1 MVRELIN
8 VEAVDRSFG
17 AVDVLQDINLK
28 VNDGDRIGIV
38 GHNGAGKTTLLN
50 TISEQKQDTG
60 DVEFA
65 PGIRLA
71 YLTQIRD
78 LESDS
83 TIEEELGRKGR
94 QFQELEDE
102 IAAIEAQ
109 MVDPSF
115 YEGDWEPV
123 MERYTEL
130 QQTLAAS
137 GGGNVAG
144 IAKGIL
150 ERLGLDQ
157 HPMDMPVKKLSGGEQ
172 AKLALARQLV
182 GLNGIDV
189 IFLDEPTNHLDIHT
203 TEWLE
208 TFLTEFKGAQ
218 LIVSHDRYF
227 LDQVCN
233 RIVEIDNLRAWPW
246 KGNYSQFLVQKEAS
260 EAALG
265 DLIANTEKKIASTM
279 GAMQQMK
286 RANKYD
292 KSISAKHK
300 MIERLQQE
308 LKALKA
314 RMPKK
319 RKPLILSLEAVDK
332 ASMDVLSVEDATKT
346 FDGLERKIL
355 DNQSLEV
362 RKGDRIGIVGGNGQG
377 KTTLLKLIN
386 GDEQLT
392 SGKMDLA
399 PGCEIGYFHQDH
411 ATLDFNLNPVEQIQK
426 LRPDFQYGDIRA
438 ALGRFQ
444 FSNEQVST
452 KLSQLSGGERARV
465 ALLKLLLEENN
476 LLLMDEPTN
485 HLDMDSKAT
494 LDFNLN
500 PVEQIQKLRPDFQYG
515 DIRAALGRFQFSN
528 EQVSTKLS
536 QLSGGERARVA
547 LLKLLLEEN
556 NLLLMD
562 EPTNHLDMD
571 SKATLEE
578 ALINYTGSLITVSH
592 DRWFLDQVVNRIWE
606 LQDGVVTVYYGN
618 YTDYVRAKKGLPPLA
633 EGEISDV

>member
-1 MVRELIN
+1 MARELIN

-17 AVDVLQDINLK
+17 AVDVLRDINLK

-94 QFQELEDE
+94 QFQELEEE

-130 QQTLAAS
+130 QQTLASS

-157 HPMDMPVKKLSGGEQ
+157 HPMDMPVKSLSGGEQ

-260 EAALG
+260 ESALN
-265 DLIANTEKKIASTM
+265 DAIANTEKKIASTM

-314 RMPKK
+314 RVPKK

-332 ASMDVLSVEDATKT
+332 ASMDVLNIEDATKS

-386 GDEQLT
+386 GDEKLT
-392 SGKMDLA
+392 SGTMDLA

-444 FSNEQVST
+444 FSNEQVAT

-485 HLDMDSKAT
+485 HLDM
-494 LDFNLN
+494 
-500 PVEQIQKLRPDFQYG
+500 E
-515 DIRAALGRFQFSN
+515 
-528 EQVSTKLS
+528 
-536 QLSGGERARVA
+536 
-547 LLKLLLEEN
+547 
-556 NLLLMD
+556 
-562 EPTNHLDMD
+562 

-633 EGEISDV
+633 EGEISEI

>member
-1 MVRELIN
+1 MARELIN

-17 AVDVLQDINLK
+17 AVDVLKDINIK

-60 DVEFA
+60 DIEFA

-78 LESDS
+78 LESNS
-83 TIEEELGRKGR
+83 SIEDELGRKGR
-94 QFQELEDE
+94 QFQELEEE

-130 QQTLAAS
+130 QQTLASS

-150 ERLGLDQ
+150 ERLGLDK
-157 HPMDMPVKKLSGGEQ
+157 HPMDMAVNKLSGGEQ

-182 GLNGIDV
+182 GLSGIDV

-260 EAALG
+260 EKSLG
-265 DLIANTEKKIASTM
+265 EAIANIEKKIQSTM

-300 MIERLQQE
+300 MIERMQQE

-314 RMPKK
+314 RVPKK
-319 RKPLILSLEAVDK
+319 RKPLILSLEATDK
-332 ASMDVLSVEDATKT
+332 ASMDVLSIDGGTKA

-386 GDEQLT
+386 GDEELT
-392 SGKMDLA
+392 GGKMDLA

-444 FSNEQVST
+444 FSSEQVAT

-485 HLDMDSKAT
+485 HLDM
-494 LDFNLN
+494 
-500 PVEQIQKLRPDFQYG
+500 E
-515 DIRAALGRFQFSN
+515 
-528 EQVSTKLS
+528 
-536 QLSGGERARVA
+536 
-547 LLKLLLEEN
+547 
-556 NLLLMD
+556 
-562 EPTNHLDMD
+562 

-578 ALINYTGSLITVSH
+578 ALVNYSGSLITVSH

-606 LQDGVVTVYYGN
+606 LQDGVVKVYYGN

-633 EGEISDV
+633 EGEVSEV

>member
-1 MVRELIN
+1 MARELIN

-17 AVDVLQDINLK
+17 AVDVLKDINIK

-78 LESDS
+78 LESNS
-83 TIEEELGRKGR
+83 SIEDELGRKGR
-94 QFQELEDE
+94 QFQELEEE

-130 QQTLAAS
+130 QQTLASS

-150 ERLGLDQ
+150 ERLGLDK
-157 HPMDMPVKKLSGGEQ
+157 HPMDMAVNKLSGGEQ

-246 KGNYSQFLVQKEAS
+246 RGNYSQFLVQKEAS
-260 EAALG
+260 EKSLG
-265 DLIANTEKKIASTM
+265 EAIANIEKKIQSTM

-300 MIERLQQE
+300 MIERMQQE
-308 LKALKA
+308 LKAL
-314 RMPKK
+314 RTRVPKK
-319 RKPLILSLEAVDK
+319 RKPLILSLEATDK
-332 ASMDVLSVEDATKT
+332 ASMDVLSIDGGTKA

-386 GDEQLT
+386 GDEKLT
-392 SGKMDLA
+392 GGNMDLA

-411 ATLDFNLNPVEQIQK
+411 ATLDFDLNPVEQIQK

-444 FSNEQVST
+444 FSSEQVAT
-452 KLSQLSGGERARV
+452 KLARLSGGERARV

-485 HLDMDSKAT
+485 HLDM
-494 LDFNLN
+494 
-500 PVEQIQKLRPDFQYG
+500 E
-515 DIRAALGRFQFSN
+515 
-528 EQVSTKLS
+528 
-536 QLSGGERARVA
+536 
-547 LLKLLLEEN
+547 
-556 NLLLMD
+556 
-562 EPTNHLDMD
+562 

-578 ALINYTGSLITVSH
+578 ALVNYSGSLITVSH

-606 LQDGVVTVYYGN
+606 LQDGVVKVYYGN

-633 EGEISDV
+633 DGEVSEV

>member
-1 MVRELIN
+1 MARELIN

-17 AVDVLQDINLK
+17 AVDVLKDINIK

-50 TISEQKQDTG
+50 TISEQKHDTG
-60 DVEFA
+60 DIEFA

-83 TIEEELGRKGR
+83 TIEDELGRKGR
-94 QFQELEDE
+94 QFQELEEE

-109 MVDPSF
+109 MVDPAF

-123 MERYTEL
+123 MEHYTQL
-130 QQTLAAS
+130 QQTLASS

-150 ERLGLDQ
+150 ERLGLDK
-157 HPMDMPVKKLSGGEQ
+157 HPMEMAINKLSGGEQ

-189 IFLDEPTNHLDIHT
+189 MFLDEPTNHLDIQT

-208 TFLTEFKGAQ
+208 TFLKEFKGAQ

-246 KGNYSQFLVQKEAS
+246 KGNYSQFLVQKTAS
-260 EAALG
+260 EKSLG
-265 DLIANTEKKIASTM
+265 EAIANIEKKIQSTM
-279 GAMQQMK
+279 GAMAQMK

-300 MIERLQQE
+300 MIERMQQE
-308 LKALKA
+308 LKALRA
-314 RMPKK
+314 RVPKK
-319 RKPLILSLEAVDK
+319 RKPLILSLEATDK
-332 ASMDVLSVEDATKT
+332 ASMDVLQVEGGSKS
-346 FDGLERKIL
+346 FEGLDRKIL

-386 GDEQLT
+386 GDEKLT
-392 SGKMDLA
+392 SGTIDLA

-411 ATLDFNLNPVEQIQK
+411 ATLDFDLNPIEQIQK

-444 FSNEQVST
+444 FSSEQVAT

-485 HLDMDSKAT
+485 HLDMDSK
-494 LDFNLN
+494 D
-500 PVEQIQKLRPDFQYG
+500 
-515 DIRAALGRFQFSN
+515 
-528 EQVSTKLS
+528 
-536 QLSGGERARVA
+536 
-547 LLKLLLEEN
+547 
-556 NLLLMD
+556 
-562 EPTNHLDMD
+562 
-571 SKATLEE
+571 TLEE
-578 ALINYTGSLITVSH
+578 ALVGYTGSLITVSH

-633 EGEISDV
+633 EGEVSEV

>member
-1 MVRELIN
+1 MARELIN

-17 AVDVLQDINLK
+17 AVDVLRDINLK

-50 TISEQKQDTG
+50 TISEQQQDTG

-78 LESDS
+78 LESNS

-94 QFQELEDE
+94 QFQELEEE

-130 QQTLAAS
+130 QQTLASS

-157 HPMDMPVKKLSGGEQ
+157 HPMDMSVKSLSGGEQ

-208 TFLTEFKGAQ
+208 DFLKDFKGAQ

-260 EAALG
+260 ESALN
-265 DLIANTEKKIASTM
+265 DAIANTEKKIASTM

-314 RMPKK
+314 RVPKK
-319 RKPLILSLEAVDK
+319 RKPLILSLEATDK
-332 ASMDVLSVEDATKT
+332 GSMDVLSVEDATKA

-362 RKGDRIGIVGGNGQG
+362 RKGDRIG
-377 KTTLLKLIN
+377 
-386 GDEQLT
+386 
-392 SGKMDLA
+392 
-399 PGCEIGYFHQDH
+399 
-411 ATLDFNLNPVEQIQK
+411 
-426 LRPDFQYGDIRA
+426 
-438 ALGRFQ
+438 
-444 FSNEQVST
+444 
-452 KLSQLSGGERARV
+452 
-465 ALLKLLLEENN
+465 
-476 LLLMDEPTN
+476 
-485 HLDMDSKAT
+485 
-494 LDFNLN
+494 
-500 PVEQIQKLRPDFQYG
+500 
-515 DIRAALGRFQFSN
+515 
-528 EQVSTKLS
+528 
-536 QLSGGERARVA
+536 
-547 LLKLLLEEN
+547 
-556 NLLLMD
+556 
-562 EPTNHLDMD
+562 
-571 SKATLEE
+571 
-578 ALINYTGSLITVSH
+578 
-592 DRWFLDQVVNRIWE
+592 
-606 LQDGVVTVYYGN
+606 
-618 YTDYVRAKKGLPPLA
+618 
-633 EGEISDV
+633 

>member
-1 MVRELIN
+1 MVRELIT
-8 VEAVDRSFG
+8 VEGVDRSFG
-17 AVDVLQDINLK
+17 PVDVLKDINMI

-50 TISEQKQDTG
+50 TISEQKQDVG
-60 DVEFA
+60 DIDFA
-65 PGIRLA
+65 PGIRIA

-78 LESDS
+78 IESDS

-94 QFQELEDE
+94 QFQELEEE

-109 MVDPSF
+109 MIDPAF
-115 YEGDWEPV
+115 YEGDWESV
-123 MERYTEL
+123 MERYSEL
-130 QQTLAAS
+130 QQMLASS

-150 ERLGLDQ
+150 ERLGLDK
-157 HPMDMPVKKLSGGEQ
+157 HPMDMKVNKLSGGEQ

-189 IFLDEPTNHLDIHT
+189 MFLDEPTNHLDIHT

-233 RIVEIDNLRAWPW
+233 RIVEVDNLRAWPW
-246 KGNYSQFLVQKEAS
+246 KGNYSQFLVQKTAS
-260 EAALG
+260 EKSLG
-265 DLIANTEKKIASTM
+265 EAIANIEKKIQATM
-279 GAMQQMK
+279 GAMAQMK

-300 MIERLQQE
+300 MIERMQQE
-308 LKALKA
+308 LKALRA
-314 RMPKK
+314 RVPKK
-319 RKPLILSLEAVDK
+319 RKPLILSLEATDK
-332 ASMDVLSVEDATKT
+332 ASMDVLSVEGGTKS
-346 FDGLERKIL
+346 FEGLDRKIL
-355 DNQSLEV
+355 DNQFLEV

-386 GDEQLT
+386 GDEKLT
-392 SGKMDLA
+392 SGTMDLA

-411 ATLDFNLNPVEQIQK
+411 ATLDFDLNPIEQIQK

-444 FSNEQVST
+444 FSSEQVST

-485 HLDMDSKAT
+485 HLDVDSK
-494 LDFNLN
+494 D
-500 PVEQIQKLRPDFQYG
+500 
-515 DIRAALGRFQFSN
+515 
-528 EQVSTKLS
+528 
-536 QLSGGERARVA
+536 
-547 LLKLLLEEN
+547 
-556 NLLLMD
+556 
-562 EPTNHLDMD
+562 
-571 SKATLEE
+571 TLEE
-578 ALINYTGSLITVSH
+578 ALVGYTGSLITVSH

-633 EGEISDV
+633 EGEVSEI

>member
-1 MVRELIN
+1 MARELIN

-17 AVDVLQDINLK
+17 AVDVLKDINIK

-60 DVEFA
+60 DIEFA

-83 TIEEELGRKGR
+83 TIEDELGRKGR
-94 QFQELEDE
+94 QFQELEEE

-109 MVDPSF
+109 MVDPAF

-123 MERYTEL
+123 MEHYAGL
-130 QQTLAAS
+130 QQTLASS

-150 ERLGLDQ
+150 ERLGLDK
-157 HPMDMPVKKLSGGEQ
+157 HPMEMAINKLSGGEQ

-189 IFLDEPTNHLDIHT
+189 MFLDEPTNHLDIHT

-208 TFLTEFKGAQ
+208 TFLKEFKGAQ

-246 KGNYSQFLVQKEAS
+246 KGNYSQFLVQKTAS

-265 DLIANTEKKIASTM
+265 DAIANIEKKIQSTM
-279 GAMQQMK
+279 GAMAQMK

-300 MIERLQQE
+300 MIERMQQE
-308 LKALKA
+308 LKALRA
-314 RMPKK
+314 RVPKK
-319 RKPLILSLEAVDK
+319 RKPLILSLEATDK
-332 ASMDVLSVEDATKT
+332 ASMDVLQVEGGSKS
-346 FDGLERKIL
+346 FEGLDRKIL

-386 GDEQLT
+386 GDEKLT
-392 SGKMDLA
+392 SGTMDLA

-411 ATLDFNLNPVEQIQK
+411 ATLDFDLNPIEQIQK

-444 FSNEQVST
+444 FSSEQVAT

-485 HLDMDSKAT
+485 HLDMDSK
-494 LDFNLN
+494 D
-500 PVEQIQKLRPDFQYG
+500 
-515 DIRAALGRFQFSN
+515 
-528 EQVSTKLS
+528 
-536 QLSGGERARVA
+536 
-547 LLKLLLEEN
+547 
-556 NLLLMD
+556 
-562 EPTNHLDMD
+562 
-571 SKATLEE
+571 TLEE
-578 ALINYTGSLITVSH
+578 ALVGYTGSLITVSH

-633 EGEISDV
+633 DGEISEV